1 MSLTASKPEIECDYG
16 YIPVRDIYFGE
27 NRVIMHETLDFN
39 EIKRPQ
45 VIGEKGDFKVDLP
58 PLPHDF
64 QTASKIRHCALLKAP
79 ETNVLIPPHL
89 MALEH
94 LITAACDHHYDVNGF
109 TTDDFLYLDIMQ
121 GLLMRSEVLNEGVGM
136 HADIRLISP
145 DGRFAHE
152 DIYFASSACD
162 TTYVDLGGLDL
173 NEAEIRELRRLAS
186 NEFAYIGPDHSIPYQ
201 HRLKDAFLKAVN
213 EKPDLRK
220 RFGTHTLVNLGAT
233 TPHMATLCDAEE
245 VFRTLVCVRF
255 THTPYRT
262 GFSNI
267 DTNARS
273 LQESELPKW
282 QNLALNS
289 LD

>member
-1 MSLTASKPEIECDYG
+1 MSLTASKTEIECDYG

-27 NRVIMHETLDFN
+27 NRIIMHDIDDFN
-39 EIKRPQ
+39 RIKQPEI
-45 VIGEKGDFKVDLP
+45 VGNIGGARVTLP

-121 GLLMRSEVLNEGVGM
+121 GLLMRNEVLNDGIGL
-136 HADIRLISP
+136 HSDIRLISS

-152 DIYFASSACD
+152 DIYFASSHSD
-162 TTYVDLGGLDL
+162 TTYIDLDSLHLD
-173 NEAEIRELRRLAS
+173 ESELEELKRLAS
-186 NEFAYIGPDHSIPYQ
+186 NEFSYIGPDHFIPYQ